1 MDFYD
6 VFEITVKV
14 VGALTLIA
22 GIIAGIVTVALFILR
37 TAL

>member
-1 MDFYD
+1 MDFDD

-22 GIIAGIVTVALFILR
+22 GIVTVALFILR